1 MALQLKSASPAQGA
15 RWLRDGFRLF
25 GRSPLAFSLLFVS
38 FLATALL
45 ASMLPLLGPVLLF
58 CAMPLVSLGFMVAA
72 ESSLAGGRVH
82 PGQFITPLRGDAQKR
97 RSLLVLCGLHG
108 LALVVAMAL
117 SDAVDGGAF
126 DALVR
131 SGAQGQ
137 RPQEVE
143 ALVGDPRLAQGLALR
158 FGLMALLS
166 VPFWHAPALVHWGG
180 QGPAQALFSSTLA
193 MWRNKAAFIVY
204 LVAWVGMIGLF
215 GVVTSLLAGLLNARQ
230 IVGHL
235 TLPAGLVFST
245 VFYVSLIFTF
255 HDSFGGTEAVV
266 SAP

>member
-25 GRSPLAFSLLFVS
+25 GRAPLAFSLLFVT

-45 ASMLPLLGPVLLF
+45 ASMLPLLGPVFLF

-72 ESSLAGGRVH
+72 EVSLAGGRVH
-82 PGQFITPLRGDAQKR
+82 PGQFITPLRGDPQKR

-108 LALVVAMAL
+108 LALVAAMAL

-131 SGAQGQ
+131 AGAQGQ

-143 ALVGDPRLAQGLALR
+143 ALMADPRLAQGLALR
-158 FGLMALLS
+158 FGLMALLA

-204 LVAWVGMIGLF
+204 LLAWVGMIALF

-245 VFYVSLIFTF
+245 VFYVSLLFTF

>member
-25 GRSPLAFSLLFVS
+25 SRAPLAFSLMFVS
-38 FLATALL
+38 FLGAALV
-45 ASMLPLLGPVLLF
+45 ASVLPLVGPVFLF

-72 ESSLAGGRVH
+72 EASLAGGRVH
-82 PGQFITPLRGDAQKR
+82 PGQFISPLRGDPAKR
-97 RSLLVLCGLHG
+97 RSLLVLCAVHG
-108 LALVVAMAL
+108 LTLALAMGL

-137 RPQEVE
+137 QPQQVE
-143 ALVGDPRLAQGLALR
+143 ALLADPRLAQGLALR

-166 VPFWHAPALVHWGG
+166 IPFWHAPALVHWGG

-193 MWRNKAAFIVY
+193 VWRNKAAFVVY
-204 LVAWVGMIGLF
+204 LLAWAGMIALF
-215 GVVTSLLAGLLNARQ
+215 GVVTSLLAGLLDARQ

-235 TLPAGLVFST
+235 TLPAGLIFST
-245 VFYVSLIFTF
+245 VFYVSLLFTF

-266 SAP
+266 SKP